1 MSGRTLSRSG
11 AALVLLAILLALFSQ
26 ASLAAVPQAYLFLQF
41 DATAG
46 GVSGVTVQMAEDTV
60 ANDYFFLVSVPPEDL
75 GYVWR
80 VKDAEGAVLAGETV
94 YPDIWNNV
102 LLDSSISSFEILKN
116 GVVVHSQYLS
126 FCDNDGTC
134 EPCAERGPDN
144 VCRLVESML
153 ICADCPSGGND
164 GYCDLFEDGICD
176 PDCNGKDRDCEGCTS
191 DECYYHD
198 SEVQPLLCAEDL
210 GGEVCQPGIVCTGRY
225 VYADDSGTLCCVDGV
240 CSHGLSLPPSCS
252 NLGCDVCL
260 GEELCRGA
268 VVSRHHTG
276 SVCCVGGEC
285 SAEGDIEDGGIK
297 LPTIS
302 QEVLESKTFIAM
314 LVFLEVLLLV
324 VIIIILKKKRKRK

>member
-1 MSGRTLSRSG
+1 MSSRTLSRSG

-26 ASLAAVPQAYLFLQF
+26 AGLAAVPQAYLFLQF
-41 DATAG
+41 DATPG
-46 GVSGVTVQMAEDTV
+46 GVSGVTVQMAEETV
-60 ANDYFFLVSVPPEDL
+60 ANDHLFLVSVPPEDR

-80 VKDAEGAVLAGETV
+80 VKDAEGAVLAGQSA

-102 LLDSSISSFEILKN
+102 LLDSSISSFEILKD
-116 GVVVHSQYLS
+116 GVVVHSQRLS

-144 VCRLVESML
+144 ACRLVESML

-164 GYCDLFEDGICD
+164 GYCDLFQDGICD
-176 PDCNGKDRDCEGCTS
+176 PDCHNKDMDCEGCTP

-198 SEVQPLLCAEDL
+198 SDVLPLLCVEDL
-210 GGEVCQPGIVCTGRY
+210 GGEVCQPGIVCTGRS
-225 VYADDSGTLCCVDGV
+225 VYADDSGTSCCVDGV

-252 NLGCDVCL
+252 NLGGEICL
-260 GEELCRGA
+260 GEDLCRGA

-276 SVCCVGGEC
+276 SVCCVGGGC
-285 SAEGDIEDGGIK
+285 SAEKIREEGRIT

-302 QEVLESKTFIAM
+302 PEVLESKTFIAT
-314 LVFLEVLLLV
+314 LVILEVLLLV
-324 VIIIILKKKRKRK
+324 VIVIMLKKGRKRI